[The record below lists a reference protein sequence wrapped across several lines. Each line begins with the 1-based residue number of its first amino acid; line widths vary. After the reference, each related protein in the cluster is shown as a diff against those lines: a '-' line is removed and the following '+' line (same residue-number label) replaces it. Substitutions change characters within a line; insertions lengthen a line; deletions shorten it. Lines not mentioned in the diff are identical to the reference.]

1 MLFGFH
7 FDMHVL
13 YYPDCTSSALLT
25 ELTQMRSQHPSAW
38 AAWQNWSSHSV
49 QQANVSRTLK
59 SRALTAQLF
68 PEFPLALCIVKS
80 DLCYTSADQLTLH
93 KHLSSVSDICFQ
105 TEIKYLS
112 KSIIN
117 IQDTTLAIRSL
128 LKLINPDSLYGK
140 FPRPKIIWLIV
151 LWHSIYMMK
160 Y

>member
-7 FDMHVL
+7 FDMRVL
-13 YYPDCTSSALLT
+13 YYPNCTSSALLT
-25 ELTQMRSQHPSAW
+25 EE
-38 AAWQNWSSHSV
+38 
-49 QQANVSRTLK
+49 K
-59 SRALTAQLF
+59 STSFSLSCMAELGLPFSTAGKYILNFEAKGTDTAQLF

-93 KHLSSVSDICFQ
+93 KHLSSVSDICYQ
-105 TEIKYLS
+105 SEIKYLS

-128 LKLINPDSLYGK
+128 LKLINPDSLDGK